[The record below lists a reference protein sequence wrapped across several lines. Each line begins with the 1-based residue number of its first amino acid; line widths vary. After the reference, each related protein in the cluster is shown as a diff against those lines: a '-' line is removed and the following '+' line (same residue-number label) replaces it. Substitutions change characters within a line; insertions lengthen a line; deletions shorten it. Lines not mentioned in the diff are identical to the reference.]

1 MSGLAGVVSLED
13 KSDNKRKIKILL
25 DKISHRGEKR
35 DIFNICGNFI
45 GMNSDSSI
53 KNRKDEDT
61 CLLDGRIYNIDNL
74 LEKYGIQ
81 KGLLL
86 STDAQK
92 IHLLFNKIGKNI
104 FRELKGSFALV
115 ISDKEGDIYLA
126 RDVMGIKPLYYSK
139 NKDTLI
145 FASELKSI
153 IEFGKNIKEFPT
165 GSYMKNFKSPRRI
178 KKIDS
183 DCYSLLDNSGTLE
196 LEDRLEDYLLKAVD
210 RRISDSNLTFGV
222 WLSGGLDSSIV
233 AALLKEFKDK
243 VYTFSVG
250 FEDSPDLNSARE
262 VSNYLGTEHMEYKL
276 DTDELFSSI
285 PKVIYCLE
293 SFDAPLVRSSLGNIV
308 ASKISSSVD
317 VVFSGEGGDEL
328 FAGYNYFL
336 EYDSSKTIQK
346 ELVNSINSLHN
357 TALQRVDRS
366 ANAYNVNAKLPLL
379 DDNLLNFVLRI
390 PPKRKV
396 KKDKKIS
403 KYILRKVGSRFLPN
417 SIAWREKDK
426 FWEGAGIV
434 DTLGKKIDDMIT
446 DEEFEKG
453 RKLPGNIRLRN
464 KEEVYYYRIF
474 KDYYEGID
482 INNIL
487 SLTQDFN

>member
-1 MSGLAGVVSLED
+1 VSGLAGVVSLED

-45 GMNSDSSI
+45 GMNSDNSI

-74 LEKYGIQ
+74 LEKYDIQ
-81 KGLLL
+81 KGSLF

-92 IHLLFNKIGKNI
+92 IPLLFNKIGKDI

-153 IEFGKNIKEFPT
+153 IEFDKNIKEFPN
-165 GSYMKNFKSPRRI
+165 GSYMKNFKSPRNI

-183 DCYSLLDNSGTLE
+183 GCYSMLDNSGTLE
-196 LEDRLEDYLLKAVD
+196 LEDRLEDYLLKAID

-222 WLSGGLDSSIV
+222 WLSGGVDSSIV

-243 VYTFSVG
+243 VCTFSVG

-262 VSNYLGTEHMEYKL
+262 VSNYLGTKHMEYKL
-276 DTDELFSSI
+276 DIDELFSSI
-285 PKVIYCLE
+285 PKVIYYLE

-308 ASKISSSVD
+308 ASKISSSAD

-336 EYDSSKTIQK
+336 EYDSSKIIQK

-396 KKDKKIS
+396 KKDKKIG

-446 DEEFEKG
+446 DEEFEKE
-453 RKLPGNIRLRN
+453 RTLPGNIRLRN
-464 KEEVYYYRIF
+464 KEEVYYYRVF